1 MGRRPLINPIKIKV
15 MNTVNFVVGLD
26 RGQFIQKE
34 VESFPGK
41 KSNWKFEITKEEGI
55 DWLHVEITDMT
66 PLDALML
73 FHAGISAGI
82 DQSIIAIKGNLQ
94 SNQ

>member
-1 MGRRPLINPIKIKV
+1 
-15 MNTVNFVVGLD
+15 MNTVTFVVGLD
-26 RGQFIQKE
+26 RGEFIQKE

-41 KSNWKFEITKEEGI
+41 KSNWKFEVTNEESI
-55 DWLHVEITDMT
+55 DWLHVSITDMT

-82 DQSIIAIKGNLQ
+82 DQSVTAIRDNA
-94 SNQ
+94 

>member
-1 MGRRPLINPIKIKV
+1 

-26 RGQFIQKE
+26 RGKFIQKE

-41 KSNWKFEITKEEGI
+41 KNWKFEVTNEEGI

-66 PLDALML
+66 NFDALML
-73 FHAGISAGI
+73 FHAGCEAGTAAI
-82 DQSIIAIKGNLQ
+82 IEKRSIKQ
-94 SNQ
+94 

>member
-1 MGRRPLINPIKIKV
+1 
-15 MNTVNFVVGLD
+15 MNTVNFVVGFD

-41 KSNWKFEITKEEGI
+41 KSNWKFERTKEEDV
-55 DWLHVEITDMT
+55 DWLHVSITDMT

-73 FHAGISAGI
+73 FHAGVSAGI
-82 DQSIIAIKGNLQ
+82 DTSITAIRDKA
-94 SNQ
+94 